1 MNSPDELQS
10 DIDFFF
16 APPHTDGGEDK
27 IKGRESVLYHLRRE
41 LQLCLFPADPIV
53 DETELKSKLK
63 SRAPCTRFTPILLV
77 VSGID
82 LLGKFLAG
90 TDEGQVRCRFIS
102 YLRQHFSG
110 LTENDINV
118 IWRVR
123 NSYVHSFGLHD
134 IKKSSKKIGVYPR
147 FFVGQI
153 ITPHTDKPFDFAVNV
168 ADLCVEFLE
177 SLKSYKGA
185 LQGNR
190 NLQENFAKM
199 FPKYGFFGTT

>member
-1 MNSPDELQS
+1 MNPSDKLQT

-16 APPHTDGGEDK
+16 DPPHKDPSEHTLNGQQ
-27 IKGRESVLYHLRRE
+27 SVLYHLRRE
-41 LQLCLFPADPIV
+41 LQLCLFPRDPIV
-53 DETELKSKLK
+53 DESALKSKLK

-90 TDEGQVRCRFIS
+90 TDEDKVRCRFTD

-110 LTENDINV
+110 LTENDIDV

-134 IKKSSKKIGVYPR
+134 IKKNNKEIGVYPGC
-147 FFVGQI
+147 FVGQI

-185 LQGNR
+185 LRGDG
-190 NLQENFAKM
+190 NLQKNFAKM